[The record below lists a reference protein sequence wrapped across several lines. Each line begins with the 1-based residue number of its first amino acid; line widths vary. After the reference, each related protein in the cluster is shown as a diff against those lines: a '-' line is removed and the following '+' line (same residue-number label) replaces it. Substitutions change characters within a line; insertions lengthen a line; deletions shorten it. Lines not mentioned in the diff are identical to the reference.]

1 MTEAMMAV
9 TMTADETRAHYETA
23 MGADLGGVYYLLWQE
38 LAALHVHWAEYR
50 AAFGTSAE
58 RVALLN
64 KAAPNFVG
72 LSQRGLWHDILLT
85 LCRFTDP
92 WKTAGRETLSLNA
105 MPALIADFTYRT
117 SVLAGIK
124 AIDPKV
130 AFARDW
136 RNRYLAHR
144 DRELALD
151 VTAEPLAPASR
162 AAVQAVVDAITELM
176 GDIERHFCKTSP
188 TAFEHS
194 ASFGDGES
202 LLRVVRDGLDA
213 RDAALERMEA
223 GTGDGT
229 FFTRPLP

>member
-1 MTEAMMAV
+1 MAI
-9 TMTADETRAHYETA
+9 TRTADETREHYEVA
-23 MGADLGGVYYLLWQE
+23 MGADLGNVYYLLWNE
-38 LAALHVHWAEYR
+38 LTELHLKWAEYR
-50 AAFGTSAE
+50 SVFGTNAE
-58 RVALLN
+58 RIALLN
-64 KAAPNFVG
+64 KAASSFFG
-72 LSQRGLWHDILLT
+72 LSQRVLWHDILLT

-105 MPALIADFTYRT
+105 MPALIDDFAYRT
-117 SVLAGIK
+117 SVMNAIK

-151 VTAEPLAPASR
+151 IAAEPLAPASR
-162 AAVQAVVDAITELM
+162 AAVQEVLDAITNLL
-176 GDIERHFCKTSP
+176 GDIESRFCGTSR
-188 TAFEHS
+188 TSFEHVS
-194 ASFGDGES
+194 SFSDGDA

-213 RDAALERMEA
+213 RDAALERMR
-223 GTGDGT
+223 TGEGDAT